1 MAEPLLDVAGVE
13 HSYRTK
19 AGLVPALGPIDL
31 RVEQGEF
38 LVVVGP
44 SGSGKSTLL
53 RMVAGFERPTTGTV
67 RLAGREPVPGRDVGV
82 VFQQPRLFPWQTVGG
97 NVGTALRWA
106 GTPKAKRPERVADLL
121 GTVGLRD
128 LADRRVW
135 EISGGQQQRVA
146 IARALAAR
154 PRLLLMD
161 EPFAALDAMTR
172 ERLQEDV
179 RGLTRSGEQAVVFV
193 THSVDEAVF
202 LATRVIVLSDRPGRI
217 ALDLPIDLPRS
228 EVSADGLRGSAEYA
242 AHRGELA
249 AAVRTAA
256 TPQDATA

>member
-1 MAEPLLDVAGVE
+1 VASDPTALAELVAVE

-19 AGLVPALGPIDL
+19 AGAVPALGPIDL
-31 RVEQGEF
+31 RVEPGEF

-53 RMVAGFERPTTGTV
+53 RMIAGFERPTAGEV
-67 RLAGREPVPGRDVGV
+67 RRLGVPPVPGRDVGV

-97 NVGTALRWA
+97 NIGAALRWA
-106 GTPKAKRPERVADLL
+106 DVPKADRSRRAAELL
-121 GTVGLRD
+121 GAVGLAE
-128 LADRRVW
+128 LGPRRTW

-161 EPFAALDAMTR
+161 EPFAALDALTR

-179 RGLTRSGEQAVVFV
+179 RALTDDVGQGVVFV

-202 LATRVIVLSDRPGRI
+202 LASRIIVLTDRPGRI
-217 ALDLPIDLPRS
+217 ALDVPITLPRKG
-228 EVSADGLRGSAEYA
+228 VSADELRGSPEYA
-242 AHRGELA
+242 AFRGEIA
-249 AAVRTAA
+249 AAVRVAVS
-256 TPQDATA
+256 